1 MDGSVR
7 ISKADR
13 KRYLA
18 VLKSDQRVT
27 RAMIVML
34 LSHGITWQV
43 IQQSLSTS
51 SATISRVRAWHKDGG
66 AERVLAERRGQR
78 ADYGGCIGKFLPWII
93 TKCTPEMFGYL
104 RTGWTCELLSKLMR
118 SMIGVKWS
126 RETMRRWLRR
136 AGLVWRRPRPVVGP
150 SDPLKRG
157 ILQRIKRLLKH
168 LPVTETA
175 VFQDEVDL
183 NLNPEIGSM
192 WQVKGQ
198 QTEIVTPGNNVKR
211 YLSGSLDWR
220 TKRVYST
227 LGKCRNGELFI
238 AHLAELNR
246 ALKHYQVVHVICD
259 NAPFHTSQAVRAWL
273 ADHPRI
279 RLVFLPRYSPELNP
293 IERIWWHLRDEITRN
308 HQHPTIAG
316 LIAATLR
323 WLKHRKH
330 QIEGQAYRQLLTA

>member
-7 ISKADR
+7 ISKKDR

-18 VLKSDQRVT
+18 VVKSDQRVT
-27 RAMIVML
+27 RAMAL
-34 LSHGITWQV
+34 LLLEQGITWAV
-43 IQQSLSTS
+43 IVSALSTS
-51 SATISRVRAWHKDGG
+51 SSTISRAKAWHDDGG

-78 ADYGGCIGKFLPWII
+78 ADYGGCAGKFLQWVIE
-93 TKCTPEMFGYL
+93 KCTPEMFGYL
-104 RTGWTCELLSKLMR
+104 RTGWTCDLLSKLMR
-118 SMIGVKWS
+118 SMTGVTWS
-126 RETMRRWLRR
+126 RETMRRWLHR

-150 SDPLKRG
+150 SDPQKRR
-157 ILQRIKRLLKH
+157 ILLRIKRLLKH
-168 LPVTETA
+168 LPATETA

-192 WQVKGQ
+192 WQQKGQ

-227 LGKCRNGELFI
+227 LGKCRNGEAFI

-246 ALKHYQVVHVICD
+246 RLKHFQVVHVICD
-259 NAPFHTSQAVRAWL
+259 NAPFHTSKAVRAWL
-273 ADHPRI
+273 AKQTRI
-279 RLVFLPRYSPELNP
+279 RLVYLPKYSPELNP
-293 IERIWWHLRDEITRN
+293 IERVWWHLRDEITRN
-308 HQHPTIAG
+308 HQHPQIAG
-316 LIAATLR
+316 LIAAALR

-330 QIEGQAYRQLLTA
+330 QIEGKAYRNLLNA

>member
-13 KRYLA
+13 QRYLA
-18 VLKSDQRVT
+18 VVKSDQRVT
-27 RAMIVML
+27 RAMIVLL
-34 LSHGITWQV
+34 LSEGITWAV
-43 IQQSLSTS
+43 IVKALSTS
-51 SATISRVRAWHKDGG
+51 SATISRAKTWHVEGG
-66 AERVLAERRGQR
+66 ADQVLAERRGQR
-78 ADYGGCIGKFLPWII
+78 ANYGGCVGKFLKWVIE
-93 TKCTPEMFGYL
+93 KCTPSMFGYL
-104 RTGWTCELLSKLMR
+104 RTGWTCDQLSKLMK
-118 SMIGVKWS
+118 SMTGVKWS
-126 RETMRRWLRR
+126 RETMRRWLHK

-150 SDPLKRG
+150 SDPQKAR
-157 ILQRIKRLLKH
+157 ILLRIKRLLKH

-192 WQVKGQ
+192 WQAKGQ

-220 TKRVYST
+220 TKRVFST
-227 LGKCRNGELFI
+227 LGKGRNGKLFI
-238 AHLAELNR
+238 AHLAQLNR
-246 ALKHYQVVHVICD
+246 ALKHFQVVHVICD
-259 NAPFHTSQAVRAWL
+259 NASFHTSQAVREWVAL
-273 ADHPRI
+273 HPRI
-279 RLVFLPRYSPELNP
+279 RLVFLPKYSPELNP

-308 HQHPTIAG
+308 HQHPTIDG

-330 QIEGQAYRQLLTA
+330 QIEGKAYRSLLNA

>member
-27 RAMIVML
+27 RAMAL
-34 LSHGITWQV
+34 LLLAEGITWAV
-43 IQQSLSTS
+43 IVSALSCR
-51 SATISRVRAWHKDGG
+51 SATISRAKTWHIEGG
-66 AERVLAERRGQR
+66 ADQVLAERRGPR
-78 ADYGGCIGKFLPWII
+78 ADYGGLVGTFLKWVIR
-93 TKCTPEMFGYL
+93 KCPPEMFGYL
-104 RTGWTCELLSKLMR
+104 RTGWTCDLLSKLMR
-118 SMIGVKWS
+118 SMTGVKWS
-126 RETMRRWLRR
+126 RETMRRWLRK
-136 AGLVWRRPRPVVGP
+136 AGLAWRRPRPVVGP
-150 SDPLKRG
+150 SDPQKAS

-168 LPVTETA
+168 LPASETA

-192 WQVKGQ
+192 WPAKGQ

-211 YLSGSLDWR
+211 DLAGSLDWR

-227 LGKCRNGELFI
+227 LGKCRHGELFI
-238 AHLAELNR
+238 AHLADLNR
-246 ALKHYQVVHVICD
+246 ALKHDQVVPVICD
-259 NAPFHTSQAVRAWL
+259 NAPFPTSKAVRAWL
-273 ADHPRI
+273 AKHPRI
-279 RLVFLPRYSPELNP
+279 RLVFLPKYSPELNP
-293 IERIWWHLRDEITRN
+293 IERVWWHLRDEITRN
-308 HQHPTIAG
+308 HQHPQIGG

-330 QIEGQAYRQLLTA
+330 QIEGKAYRNRLNT